1 MNIEIFSEAMN
12 EINEKYIREALQ
24 YRKKPL
30 KHSVLKWGAAAA
42 CLALLLVLGGLFF
55 PFPGERKVSAYTY
68 GTDEEITAA
77 GLTLLTGAISDSGEM
92 TGKPLT
98 FYLSGEDIST
108 VRFSCKNET
117 LSFMDWTVEWPE
129 YGKAGNFT
137 VAYGEDESQY
147 YYLVIDWEPDALI
160 RELTDNPGSSIAS
173 LPEQMRSDLIVLEIA
188 FINGKTATK
197 AIQISLLDDGTFFA
211 SFDDYKISDADAFVR
226 RPDSHDIPRSVLY
239 AEETQVSVIADAPP
253 MVYVGDRL
261 YQQSTRQVFYEGKK
275 EDFVYLG
282 KVETDVTHSQ
292 DWTEGTG
299 TDGDSL
305 TVQHATDGI
314 PRKNFQAN
322 HPIVGAEIYQY
333 GDDIVVL
340 IDGKYW
346 LYEAVDSEPAA
357 STQAGEQSRI
367 SGENKHSEEKSMLDP
382 SYIASP
388 PAAPEK
394 TNTADGTPETQDAQS
409 QISGNVTEEILSA
422 AEEAARAYY
431 AETVLEVVSMEL
443 KSQTEDTILFS
454 VSVKKDGIV
463 QEPERSITL
472 QLILGTWEVVNEG
485 Y

>member
-1 MNIEIFSEAMN
+1 MNMEIFSEAMN
-12 EINEKYIREALQ
+12 EIDEKYIREALQ

-42 CLALLLVLGGLFF
+42 CLALLLVLGSLFF
-55 PFPGERKVSAYTY
+55 PFQREMKVSAYTY

-117 LSFMDWTVEWPE
+117 LSFMDWTGEWPE

-137 VAYGEDESQY
+137 VAYGADESQY
-147 YYLVIDWEPDALI
+147 SLLTIDWEPDALI
-160 RELTDNPGSSIAS
+160 RELTDNPGSAIAS
-173 LPEQMRSDLIVLEIA
+173 LPEQIRSDLIVLEIA
-188 FINGKTATK
+188 FFNGKTATK
-197 AIQISLLDDGTFFA
+197 AIRISLLDNGTFFA
-211 SFDDYKISDADAFVR
+211 SFDDYKISDTDAFVR
-226 RPDSHDIPRSVLY
+226 RPDSRDIPRSALY

-253 MVYVGDRL
+253 MVYVSGRL
-261 YQQSTRQVFYEGKK
+261 YQQSTRQVFFEEKK
-275 EDFVYLG
+275 RDFVYLG
-282 KVETDVTHSQ
+282 KVETDITHSR
-292 DWTEGTG
+292 DRTEGTG

-314 PRKNFQAN
+314 PRQNFQAN

-357 STQAGEQSRI
+357 NSQAEEPGGL
-367 SGENKHSEEKSMLDP
+367 SGENRTS
-382 SYIASP
+382 
-388 PAAPEK
+388 
-394 TNTADGTPETQDAQS
+394 
-409 QISGNVTEEILSA
+409 EEILSA

-431 AETVLEVVSMEL
+431 AETVLEVISMEL
-443 KSQTEDTILFS
+443 KSLTEDTILFS

-472 QLILGTWEVVNEG
+472 QLILGTWDVVNEG